1 LRSTAGEPPSDTLL
15 PFVPPDHASS
25 RPANGATGTT
35 ERQTLIQSGTTL
47 MRTVLLRALAA
58 LILGFQAPLWLSAAA
73 SAEGWTSKPI
83 RIIVPFPPG
92 GTTDQIAR
100 RVQPLLEADLKTT
113 IVIENRGGASGAIGT
128 QAAAMSEPNGTTFLL
143 VFDTHGVNPSLLPNL
158 PFDTLNDL
166 SPIMLIGK
174 SPMVIT
180 AHPATA
186 YRRFD
191 DVLAASRK
199 NPGSV
204 AYGTIGAGSL
214 AHLAM
219 SQIANEFKVTMTH
232 VPYKGG
238 GPLTTDAIAG
248 HVPVAIASVAL
259 LSPHIQAGA
268 LRPVAVTS
276 AKRYAQLPDTPTIA
290 QLGIV
295 GFDAEAWWGL
305 LAPAKTPSDIIM
317 RMNAAM
323 AKALREPAV
332 ERSLHDQ
339 GIEYQLSS
347 PKGFGDFIEGEI
359 VRWAKVIKDNKIVAG
374 E

>member
-1 LRSTAGEPPSDTLL
+1 MFFGWDTLYE
-15 PFVPPDHASS
+15 VMS
-25 RPANGATGTT
+25 GT
-35 ERQTLIQSGTTL
+35 SGTTIMSKL
-47 MRTVLLRALAA
+47 SSAVAA
-58 LILGFQAPLWLSAAA
+58 LIIALQALLWLDIPV
-73 SAEGWTSKPI
+73 SAESWTSKPI
-83 RIIVPFPPG
+83 RIILPFPPG

-158 PFDTLNDL
+158 PFDTLRDL
-166 SPIMLIGK
+166 APVMLLGK

-180 AHPATA
+180 AHPATG
-186 YRRFD
+186 YRRFE

-214 AHLAM
+214 AHLTM
-219 SQIANEFKVTMTH
+219 SQIANEFTVVMTH

-238 GPLTTDAIAG
+238 APLTTDAIAG

-268 LRPVAVTS
+268 LRPIAVTS
-276 AKRYAQLPDTPTIA
+276 AKRYAKLPDTPAIA
-290 QLGIV
+290 ELGIT

-305 LAPAKTPSDIIM
+305 LAPAKTPSDIVV
-317 RMNAAM
+317 RMNVAM

-332 ERSLHDQ
+332 ERSLNDQ
-339 GIEYQLSS
+339 GLEYQLSS
-347 PKGFGDFIEGEI
+347 PKAFGEFIEGEI

>member
-1 LRSTAGEPPSDTLL
+1 
-15 PFVPPDHASS
+15 
-25 RPANGATGTT
+25 
-35 ERQTLIQSGTTL
+35 
-47 MRTVLLRALAA
+47 MRTVVLRALAA
-58 LILGFQAPLWLSAAA
+58 LIIGLQGPLWLSVPV
-73 SAEGWTSKPI
+73 SAESWTSKPI

-100 RVQPLLEADLKTT
+100 RVQPLLEADLKAT

-128 QAAAMSEPNGTTFLL
+128 QAAAVSEPNGTTFLL

-204 AYGTIGAGSL
+204 TYGTIGAGSL

-219 SQIANEFKVTMTH
+219 SQIANEFKLTMTH

-259 LSPHIQAGA
+259 FSPHIQAGA

-290 QLGIV
+290 ELGIA

-332 ERSLHDQ
+332 ERSLNDQ
-339 GIEYQLSS
+339 GVEYQLSS
-347 PKGFGDFIEGEI
+347 PKEFGKFIEGEI
-359 VRWAKVIKDNKIVAG
+359 VRWAKVIKDNKIAAG

>member
-1 LRSTAGEPPSDTLL
+1 
-15 PFVPPDHASS
+15 
-25 RPANGATGTT
+25 
-35 ERQTLIQSGTTL
+35 

-58 LILGFQAPLWLSAAA
+58 LIIGLQAPLWLSVAAI
-73 SAEGWTSKPI
+73 AEGWTSKPI

-166 SPIMLIGK
+166 SPVMLIGK

-186 YRRFD
+186 YRCFD

-238 GPLTTDAIAG
+238 GPLATDAIAG
-248 HVPVAIASVAL
+248 HVPVAVASVAL
-259 LSPHIQAGA
+259 LSPHIHAGA

-276 AKRYAQLPDTPTIA
+276 AQRYPQLPDTPTIA
-290 QLGIV
+290 ELGIV

-305 LAPAKTPSDIIM
+305 LAPAKTPRDIVM
-317 RMNAAM
+317 RMNAAT

-339 GIEYQLSS
+339 GIEYRLSS
-347 PKGFGDFIEGEI
+347 PKEFGDFIEGEI
-359 VRWAKVIKDNKIVAG
+359 GRWAKVIKDNKIVAG

>member
-1 LRSTAGEPPSDTLL
+1 
-15 PFVPPDHASS
+15 
-25 RPANGATGTT
+25 
-35 ERQTLIQSGTTL
+35 
-47 MRTVLLRALAA
+47 
-58 LILGFQAPLWLSAAA
+58 
-73 SAEGWTSKPI
+73 SAERTSKPI

-92 GTTDQIAR
+92 GMTDQIAR

-128 QAAAMSEPNGTTFLL
+128 QAAAMSEPNRTTFLP
-143 VFDTHGVNPSLLPNL
+143 VVDTHGVNPTLLPNL

-186 YRRFD
+186 YRRFE

-204 AYGTIGAGSL
+204 TYGTIGAGSL
-214 AHLAM
+214 AQLAM
-219 SQIANEFKVTMTH
+219 TQIANQFKVVMTH

-268 LRPVAVTS
+268 LHPIAVTS
-276 AKRYAQLPDTPTIA
+276 AQLYVVLQDTT
-290 QLGIV
+290 
-295 GFDAEAWWGL
+295 
-305 LAPAKTPSDIIM
+305 
-317 RMNAAM
+317 
-323 AKALREPAV
+323 ALV
-332 ERSLHDQ
+332 L
-339 GIEYQLSS
+339 
-347 PKGFGDFIEGEI
+347 FGSHW
-359 VRWAKVIKDNKIVAG
+359 V
-374 E
+374 